1 MISLTPAII
10 PTPSKGFTNFRAR
23 PFWALVTVAV
33 LLVSFLWAQKFLYL
47 LGFLAVIILVHE
59 AGHWFFAR
67 RAGMRPTEFFWGF
80 GPEIVGVDY
89 NGCRYGVK
97 AVFLGGYVKLWGMT
111 PTSELPEGIDE
122 SETYRSASHAGRLA
136 TILAGPFTN
145 IGLAVVV
152 FSLARYIETGVF
164 GWTDGLE
171 YLWDVVVG
179 TSQALWGFATNPD
192 TYVGAMFADDVA
204 GAEVPNRFVSPLAQ
218 AEITQYAVDTG
229 LVVSLL
235 WFGILNAAVGFI
247 NLLPL
252 PPLDGSHALVTIAE
266 RTRQFVQR
274 DRTVTVNVAR
284 LEPLAYVTL
293 TALVFLTLNALVLD
307 IRFGIGI

>member
-1 MISLTPAII
+1 MTPAI
-10 PTPSKGFTNFRAR
+10 PVPVKGFSNFKAS
-23 PFWALVTVAV
+23 PFWGLATVAV
-33 LLVSFLWAQKFLYL
+33 LLVSYIWAQQFLYL

-67 RAGMRPTEFFWGF
+67 RAGIRPTEFFWGF

-89 NGCRYGVK
+89 NGCRYGFK

-111 PTSELPEGIDE
+111 PTSELPDGIEERD
-122 SETYRSASHAGRLA
+122 TYRAASHAGRLG

-145 IGLAVVV
+145 IALAVVV
-152 FSLARYIETGVF
+152 FSLARYIETGAF
-164 GWTDGLE
+164 AWADGLG

-179 TSQALWGFATNPD
+179 TAQALWGFVANPD
-192 TYVGAMFADDVA
+192 TYVGAMFAD
-204 GAEVPNRFVSPLAQ
+204 GAADAQVPNRFVSPLAQ

-235 WFGILNAAVGFI
+235 WFGILNAAVGFV

-266 RTRQFVQR
+266 KSRQLVQR
-274 DRTVTVNVAR
+274 DKTVTVNVAR
-284 LEPLAYVTL
+284 LEPLAYITL
-293 TALVFLTLNALVLD
+293 AGLVFLTVNALVLD
-307 IRFGIGI
+307 IRFGIGV

>member
-1 MISLTPAII
+1 MTPAAI
-10 PTPSKGFTNFRAR
+10 PTPVKGFTNFRAS
-23 PFWALVTVAV
+23 PFWALATAA
-33 LLVSFLWAQKFLYL
+33 LLVASFIWAQEFLYL

-80 GPEIVGVDY
+80 GPEILGVDF

-111 PTSELPEGIDE
+111 PTSDLPEGIEE
-122 SETYRSASHAGRLA
+122 SETYRSASHMGRLA

-145 IGLAVVV
+145 IALAVVV
-152 FSLARYIETGVF
+152 FSVARYIETGVLV
-164 GWTDGLE
+164 WTDGLSYTWE
-171 YLWDVVVG
+171 VVAG
-179 TSQALWGFATNPD
+179 TSQALWGFASDPA
-192 TYVGAMFADDVA
+192 TYVGAMFAQEA
-204 GAEVPNRFVSPLAQ
+204 SGAAVPNRFVSPLAQ

-235 WFGILNAAVGFI
+235 WFGILNAAVGFV

-252 PPLDGSHALVTIAE
+252 PPLDGSHAAVTIAE
-266 RTRQFVQR
+266 KARQLVQR
-274 DRTVTVNVAR
+274 DESVTVNVAR

-293 TALVFLTLNALVLD
+293 AALVLLSVNALVLD